1 MKKVCLLIIVGIIIF
16 TLTACS
22 NNNVNKNEQYEIEP
36 ILLNELDYQYINSE
50 KELININFDINISKY
65 NEKYFVSSDLIIVPF
80 KKNNEEIIETV
91 SASREEHNIN
101 LIVNIN
107 SPRAGFQP
115 ITSGFEYLLFEL

>member
-1 MKKVCLLIIVGIIIF
+1 MKKVCLLIIIGVIIF

-22 NNNVNKNEQYEIEP
+22 NNNVNKDEQYEIEP

-80 KKNNEEIIETV
+80 KKIMKKSLKQYQHQEKNII
-91 SASREEHNIN
+91 
-101 LIVNIN
+101 
-107 SPRAGFQP
+107 
-115 ITSGFEYLLFEL
+115 